1 MFDVLLDKLKRL
13 FSSRMIPLTLIFMGM
28 FAALIYRIFVMQIV
42 EGTAIAEKEE
52 YLDVETR
59 DIKATRGNIYDRNG
73 NLLAY
78 NESSYSVVISD
89 SGLLETNAEKNAM
102 IHKLINLLESYGYEI
117 ELNFNIF
124 IDNNGELAFDL
135 SGDQLLRFKKNAYCR
150 TNVSKLTEEEKN
162 SDAQGVFDFLK
173 NGVSGAPMFRISDEY
188 SLEDTLKI
196 MTVRYHLLINS
207 PSYNQITI
215 ASNVDKETV
224 AAVKENLGGM
234 PGVEVKLETSRVYK
248 DSIYFAHI
256 LGYTGLINSS
266 ELEKYNEIEKK
277 YRETDVVGKIGIEKK
292 MENYLVGV
300 KGEVAVTIND
310 NGKELDVKVTK
321 EPVAGN
327 DVYLTIDRD
336 LQIASYHILE
346 KNIAEILLSVITPDM
361 DYGGKG
367 ENAAKIKVPIY
378 EVYNALLNNNVID
391 IAHFHEEDATEL
403 EKSVYQ
409 KFLDKREGIFY
420 NLKNLLKID
429 STVTNSAAGEE
440 MEEYLQYVYS
450 KLSSGEVGIL
460 LSSKINKEDSQYQNY
475 RDNKLSLGKF
485 LQYAITQN
493 WVDISKLV
501 GDTEYYRTDELYEKL
516 IDYAM
521 NLLVDDK
528 EFEKKIYRTL
538 VFTKKLTG
546 REISLLLF
554 EQNVLEYSE
563 HDYSRLSSGSISAYD
578 FITAKIRNLEITP
591 GQLALEPCSGSVVV
605 TDPKTGDVLAMV
617 TYPSYDNNYLANKID
632 WDYYSKLLEDKATPL
647 INRPTMQKTTTGSTF
662 KPLMTF
668 VGFGEKVISTS
679 TRITDKGIFEEI
691 VPSPRC
697 WKYPSSH
704 GTIDASQAIQHS
716 CNYFFYE
723 TAYRLSKDSL
733 GGYSDQTGI
742 NKIHKYAQM
751 FGFGDVSGVEV
762 EESIPEISSNDAIRT
777 AIGYYHNFTPTQI
790 SRYITTLANRGTCFE
805 LTLLDKVKTKD
816 DQLVFEKESSVY
828 NRITEFTEE
837 QWNMVQRGMYLV
849 VNSSANSLDR
859 LYKDLGVTVAGKTGT
874 AQVSKTKPH
883 HSLFIAYA
891 PYEDP
896 KISITCIIPNGYA
909 SANAAKMGREVL
921 GYYFNGENKEAL
933 LNGDITAGSATN
945 ITVSD

>member
-1 MFDVLLDKLKRL
+1 MLDVLLDKLKRL
-13 FSSRMIPLTLIFMGM
+13 FSSRMIPLTLIFTGM
-28 FAALIYRIFVMQIV
+28 FAVLIYRLFVMQIV
-42 EGTAIAEKEE
+42 EGTKIAETNE
-52 YLDVETR
+52 YLNVKPR
-59 DIKATRGNIYDRNG
+59 DIKATRGIIYDRNG
-73 NLLAY
+73 KVLAY

-102 IHKLINLLESYGYEI
+102 IHKLIKLLESYGYDI
-117 ELNFNIF
+117 ELNFNII
-124 IDNNGELAFDL
+124 IDENGELAFDI
-135 SGDQLLRFKKNAYCR
+135 SGDQLLRFKKNAFCR
-150 TNVSKLTEEEKN
+150 THVSKLTEEERN
-162 SDAQGVFDFLK
+162 ASAQDVFNFLK
-173 NGVSGAPMFRISDEY
+173 DGVSGSPMFRISDEY
-188 SLEDTLKI
+188 SLEDALKI
-196 MTVRYHLLINS
+196 MTIRYHLLINV

-215 ASNVDKETV
+215 ASNVDEETV
-224 AAVKENLGGM
+224 AAVKENLGDM
-234 PGVEVKLETSRVYK
+234 PGVEVKLETSRVYN

-256 LGYTGLINSS
+256 LGYTGLINST
-266 ELEKYNEIEKK
+266 ELEKLNDSEKN
-277 YRETDVVGKIGIEKK
+277 YEETDVVGKTGIEKE
-292 MENYLVGV
+292 MENYLAGT
-300 KGEVAVTIND
+300 KGEESVTIND

-336 LQIASYHILE
+336 LQVASYHILE
-346 KNIAEILLSVITPDM
+346 KNIAEVLLSVITPDM

-391 IAHFHEEDATEL
+391 IAHFRAEDASDL
-403 EKSVYQ
+403 ERSVYQ
-409 KFLDKREGIFY
+409 KFLDKRVGIFD

-450 KLSSGEVGIL
+450 KLSSSDVGVL
-460 LSSKINKEDSQYQNY
+460 LTSKIDKEDIQYQNY
-475 RDNKLSLGKF
+475 KNNKLSLSKF

-493 WVDISKLV
+493 WVDLSKLV
-501 GDTEYYRTDELYEKL
+501 EGTEYYSTDELYEKL
-516 IDYAM
+516 INYAM
-521 NLLVDDK
+521 ELLVDDK

-538 VFTKKLTG
+538 VFSKKLTG
-546 REISLLLF
+546 REICLLLF
-554 EQNVLEYSE
+554 DQDVLEYNE
-563 HDYSRLSSGSISAYD
+563 NDYSRLSSGSISAYD
-578 FITAKIRNLEITP
+578 FITTKIRNLEITP
-591 GQLALEPCSGSVVV
+591 GQLALEPCSGSIVV
-605 TDPKTGDVLAMV
+605 TDTKTGDVLAMV

-632 WDYYSKLLEDKATPL
+632 WDYYSKLLEDQATPL

-662 KPLMTF
+662 KPLMTLA
-668 VGFGEKVISTS
+668 GFGENVINTS
-679 TRITDKGIFEEI
+679 TKIADKGIFEEV

-723 TAYRLSKDSL
+723 TAYRLMRGEDGK
-733 GGYSDQTGI
+733 YSDNTALL
-742 NKIHKYAQM
+742 KIQKYAQM

-762 EESIPEISSNDAIRT
+762 DESKPEISNTDAIRT
-777 AIGYYHNFTPTQI
+777 SIGYYHNFTPTQI
-790 SRYITTLANRGTCFE
+790 SRYVTTLANRGTCFN
-805 LTLLDKVKTKD
+805 LTLLDRVETKD
-816 DQLVFEKESSVY
+816 NQLVYEKETSIY
-828 NRITEFTEE
+828 NKITEFTDE

-849 VNSSANSLDR
+849 VNSSASSLDR
-859 LYKDLGVTVAGKTGT
+859 IYGDLGVAVAGKTGT

-883 HSLFIAYA
+883 HSLFMAYA

-896 KISITCIIPNGYA
+896 EISITCVIPNGYA

-945 ITVSD
+945 IKVSD

>member
-1 MFDVLLDKLKRL
+1 MLDVLLDKLKRL
-13 FSSRMIPLTLIFMGM
+13 FSSRMIPLTLIFTGM
-28 FAALIYRIFVMQIV
+28 FAVLIYRLFVMQIV
-42 EGTAIAEKEE
+42 EGTKIAETNE
-52 YLDVETR
+52 YLNVKPR
-59 DIKATRGNIYDRNG
+59 DIKATRGIIYDRNRKV
-73 NLLAY
+73 LAY

-102 IHKLINLLESYGYEI
+102 IHKLIKLLESYGYDI
-117 ELNFNIF
+117 ELNFNII
-124 IDNNGELAFDL
+124 IDEKGELAFDI
-135 SGDQLLRFKKNAYCR
+135 SGDQLLRFKKNAFCR
-150 TNVSKLTEEEKN
+150 THVSKLTEEERN
-162 SDAQGVFDFLK
+162 ASAQDVFDFLK
-173 NGVSGAPMFRISDEY
+173 DGVSGSPMFRISDEY
-188 SLEDTLKI
+188 SLEDALKI
-196 MTVRYHLLINS
+196 MTIRYHLLINV

-215 ASNVDKETV
+215 ASNVDEETV
-224 AAVKENLGGM
+224 AAVKENLGDM
-234 PGVEVKLETSRVYK
+234 PGVEVKLETSRVYN

-256 LGYTGLINSS
+256 LGYTGLINST
-266 ELEKYNEIEKK
+266 ELEKLNDSEKN
-277 YRETDVVGKIGIEKK
+277 YEETDVVGKTGIEKE
-292 MENYLVGV
+292 MENYLAGT
-300 KGEVAVTIND
+300 KGEESVTIND

-336 LQIASYHILE
+336 LQVASYHILE
-346 KNIAEILLSVITPDM
+346 KNIAEVLLSVITPDM

-391 IAHFHEEDATEL
+391 IAHFRAEDASDL
-403 EKSVYQ
+403 ERSVYQ
-409 KFLDKREGIFY
+409 KFLDKRVGIFD

-450 KLSSGEVGIL
+450 KLSSSDVGVL
-460 LSSKINKEDSQYQNY
+460 LTSKIDKEDIQYQNY
-475 RDNKLSLGKF
+475 KNNKLSLSKF

-493 WVDISKLV
+493 WVDLSKLV
-501 GDTEYYRTDELYEKL
+501 EGTEYYSTDELYEKL
-516 IDYAM
+516 INYAM
-521 NLLVDDK
+521 ELLVDDK

-538 VFTKKLTG
+538 VFSKKLTG
-546 REISLLLF
+546 REICLLLF
-554 EQNVLEYSE
+554 DQDVLEYNE
-563 HDYSRLSSGSISAYD
+563 NDYSRLSSGSISAYD
-578 FITAKIRNLEITP
+578 FITTKIRNLEITP
-591 GQLALEPCSGSVVV
+591 GQLALEPCSGSIVV
-605 TDPKTGDVLAMV
+605 TDTKTGDVLAMV

-632 WDYYSKLLEDKATPL
+632 WDYYSKLLEDQATPL

-662 KPLMTF
+662 KPLMTLA
-668 VGFGEKVISTS
+668 GFGENVINTS
-679 TRITDKGIFEEI
+679 TKIADKGIFEEV

-723 TAYRLSKDSL
+723 TAYRLMRGEDGK
-733 GGYSDQTGI
+733 YSDNTALL
-742 NKIHKYAQM
+742 KIQKYAQM

-762 EESIPEISSNDAIRT
+762 DESKPEISNTDAIRT
-777 AIGYYHNFTPTQI
+777 SIGYYHNFTPTQI
-790 SRYITTLANRGTCFE
+790 SRYVTTLANRGTCFN
-805 LTLLDKVKTKD
+805 LTLLDRVETKD
-816 DQLVFEKESSVY
+816 NQLVYEKETSIY
-828 NRITEFTEE
+828 NKITEFTDE

-849 VNSSANSLDR
+849 VNSSASSLDR
-859 LYKDLGVTVAGKTGT
+859 IYGDLGVAVAGKTGT

-883 HSLFIAYA
+883 HSLFMAYA

-896 KISITCIIPNGYA
+896 EISITCVIPNGYA

-945 ITVSD
+945 IKVSD